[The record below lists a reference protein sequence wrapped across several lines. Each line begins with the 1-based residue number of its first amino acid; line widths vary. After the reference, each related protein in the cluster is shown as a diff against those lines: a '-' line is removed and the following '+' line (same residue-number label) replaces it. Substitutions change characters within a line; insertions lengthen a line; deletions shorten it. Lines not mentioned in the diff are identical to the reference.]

1 MLNHHTYLKIIAEC
15 NFARPRVSNKQIIA
29 FANVSPAT
37 VTEMTRQLQKCGL
50 VNRHRYTG
58 VTLTDQG
65 RELATRLLYK
75 YRLCEV
81 FLAQHLHLP
90 LSQIPEQAW
99 QMADTLEPPTV
110 TALATFLDHPQQSP
124 FGGDMTTDLLN
135 DATVMPLSQLSDR
148 TPTKLVSYLETPSL
162 VAYFQHCQ
170 LTINQPLWLLR
181 RDEDL
186 NFLYLE
192 TTAHEEIIVNLSA
205 ADYLYVQKKPT
216 N

>member
-15 NFARPRVSNKQIIA
+15 NFARPRVSNKQIMA

-50 VNRHRYTG
+50 VNRRRYTG

-65 RELATRLLYK
+65 RELATHLLYT

-90 LSQIPEQAW
+90 LTQIPEQAW

-110 TALATFLDHPQQSP
+110 TALATLLDHPQQSP

-135 DATVMPLSQLSDR
+135 DTTVMPLSQLTDHTTTR
-148 TPTKLVSYLETPSL
+148 LIGYLETPSL

-170 LTINQPLWLLR
+170 LAINQPLYLLH

-186 NFLYLE
+186 NFICLE
-192 TTAHEEIIVNLSA
+192 TTAREEIIVNLSA

-216 N
+216 D

>member
-15 NFARPRVSNKQIIA
+15 NFARPRVSNKQIMA

-50 VNRHRYTG
+50 VNRRRYTG

-65 RELATRLLYK
+65 RELATHLLYT

-90 LSQIPEQAW
+90 LTQIPEQAW

-110 TALATFLDHPQQSP
+110 TALATLLDHPQQSP

-135 DATVMPLSQLSDR
+135 DTTVMPLSQLTDHTTTR
-148 TPTKLVSYLETPSL
+148 LIGYLETPSL

-170 LTINQPLWLLR
+170 LAINQPLYLLH

-186 NFLYLE
+186 NFICLE
-192 TTAHEEIIVNLSA
+192 TTAREEIIVNLSA
-205 ADYLYVQKKPT
+205 ADYLYGELS

>member
-15 NFARPRVSNKQIIA
+15 NFARPRVSNKQIMA

-50 VNRHRYTG
+50 VNRRRYTG

-65 RELATRLLYK
+65 RELATHLLYT

-90 LSQIPEQAW
+90 LTQIPEQAW

-110 TALATFLDHPQQSP
+110 NALATLLDHPQQSP

-135 DATVMPLSQLSDR
+135 DTTVMPLSQLTDHTTTR
-148 TPTKLVSYLETPSL
+148 LIGYLETPSL

-170 LTINQPLWLLR
+170 LAINQPLYLLH

-186 NFLYLE
+186 NFICLE
-192 TTAHEEIIVNLSA
+192 TTAREEIIVNLSA

-216 N
+216 D